1 MDTMISG
8 HDPLVYGKG
17 ELLIGGKDVAD
28 VLLTLAEDDNI
39 EINET

>member
-1 MDTMISG
+1 VRLMRISG

-17 ELLIGGKDVAD
+17 ELLIGGKDIAD

-39 EINET
+39 KQNQ